1 MIFGESLSKRNQL
14 RPSTRTARGRKTAL
28 FVPIELDEGR
38 STQIELNE
46 GRSRS
51 IEVNECRSRSI
62 ELDRV
67 SSSSIEVNRVSSS
80 SIEVNRVS
88 SSSIQMS
95 SNELDRAG
103 KKRNRTPSS
112 ATWQPW
118 TVAHFLQH
126 NRSQPTWYAVRRCNS
141 PRLQPRPDARPTDQP
156 PHCHHRKSWAA
167 PPRGRG
173 KRRRGW
179 EEPAAGSFFLPK
191 FRIDVDEAHRAP
203 GNRVH

>member
-1 MIFGESLSKRNQL
+1 M
-14 RPSTRTARGRKTAL
+14 
-28 FVPIELDEGR
+28 
-38 STQIELNE
+38 
-46 GRSRS
+46 SRS
-51 IEVNECRSRSI
+51 SSMKVDRRKSSSMNVDRGQSRSMNVDRGQSSFIEVR
-62 ELDRV
+62 
-67 SSSSIEVNRVSSS
+67 SSSIEVNRVSSSSIQMSSNASS

-126 NRSQPTWYAVRRCNS
+126 NRSQPTWYADRRCNS

-156 PHCHHRKSWAA
+156 PHHHHHRKSLTAR
-167 PPRGRG
+167 PRRTGTG
-173 KRRRGW
+173 RRGW